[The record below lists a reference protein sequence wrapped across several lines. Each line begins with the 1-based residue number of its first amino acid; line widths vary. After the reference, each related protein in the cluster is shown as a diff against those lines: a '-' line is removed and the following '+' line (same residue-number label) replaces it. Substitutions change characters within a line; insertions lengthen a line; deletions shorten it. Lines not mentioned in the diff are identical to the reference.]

1 MPSSKGSLCLVFV
14 AVYSF
19 SSTSRFPS
27 SFTEDRMC
35 RYESQFL
42 SFIMI
47 HYFCLLLCMRYVRL
61 YTWMR
66 LILCIQQRVMFNYRK
81 YIAMQLLV
89 LNEHPTPFKEHV
101 SAIFVFLQFCS
112 TKTII
117 AFQIDCSITLV
128 LWKSFVHF
136 CKINLKALK

>member
-1 MPSSKGSLCLVFV
+1 MSRSFETGINIYFSHQAHLFHNKSFSSSNWLLPSSKGSLCLVFV

-81 YIAMQLLV
+81 YIAMQLRI
-89 LNEHPTPFKEHV
+89 LNEHPTLLNEHV
-101 SAIFVFLQFCS
+101 SAIFV
-112 TKTII
+112 
-117 AFQIDCSITLV
+117 
-128 LWKSFVHF
+128 
-136 CKINLKALK
+136 